1 MLIPDF
7 EIDRLLTEDAPF
19 GDLTTRVLE
28 VGERDGRISFFA
40 RSSMVVCATEEAARL
55 FERLGATVESQ
66 APSGSRLKSGSLL
79 LAARGRAGALL
90 LGWKVA
96 QTLVETTS
104 GIATEAAALVDAA
117 RVERPEV
124 VVACTRKTF
133 PGTRTFAIKGILA
146 GGAQPHRLG
155 LSESVLIFPEH
166 RLFAA
171 GLGLVDL
178 VTRAKFA
185 APERK
190 IVVEVESVPQAL
202 EAAHAGADVLQL
214 ERFQPRQ
221 VREVVAATRQSRVL
235 VAAAG
240 GVNVRNAA
248 DYAAAGAD
256 LLVSSAPYW
265 AQPRD
270 VKVIFEALEQ
280 PAEQPL

>member
-1 MLIPDF
+1 MLIPDCDI
-7 EIDRLLTEDAPF
+7 ERLLTEDAPF

-28 VGERDGRISFFA
+28 VGERIGRISFFA
-40 RSSMVVCATEEAARL
+40 RSSMVVCGTEEVARL
-55 FERLGATVESQ
+55 FARLGAAVEST

-79 LAARGRAGALL
+79 FAAQGRAAALL

-133 PGTRTFAIKGILA
+133 PGTRAFAIKAILA
-146 GGAQPHRLG
+146 GGAQTHRLG
-155 LSESVLIFPEH
+155 LSESLLIFPEH
-166 RLFAA
+166 RVFA
-171 GLGLVDL
+171 GEVGLVDL
-178 VTRAKFA
+178 VARAKFA

-190 IVVEVESVPQAL
+190 IVVEVVSVEQAL
-202 EAAHAGADVLQL
+202 EAARAGADVLQL

-221 VREVVAATRQSRVL
+221 VREVVGATRQSRVL

-240 GVNVRNAA
+240 GVNTRNAA

-265 AQPRD
+265 APPKD
-270 VKVIFEALEQ
+270 VKVILEALEQ
-280 PAEQPL
+280 PAEPLL